1 MLIDLADYVLTYKV
15 TSEEALTT
23 ARYCLLDAI
32 GMKRIEEGEY
42 ERSEERKKE

>member
-1 MLIDLADYVLTYKV
+1 MQGTDQVLIDLADYVLTYKV

-32 GMKRIEEGEY
+32 GIRERRGEY
-42 ERSEERKKE
+42 GGG